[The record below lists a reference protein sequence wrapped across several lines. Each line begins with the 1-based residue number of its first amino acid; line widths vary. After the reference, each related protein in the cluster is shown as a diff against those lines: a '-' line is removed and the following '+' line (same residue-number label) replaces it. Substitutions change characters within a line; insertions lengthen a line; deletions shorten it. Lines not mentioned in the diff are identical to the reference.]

1 MAIVAIFILAQN
13 SGITLNYVLSNQF
26 AESSSHIFGNSGT
39 QMISAMYTAM
49 WIIPLFLLFVAHDFV
64 VKPMKKHV

>member
-1 MAIVAIFILAQN
+1 M
-13 SGITLNYVLSNQF
+13 LSNQF